1 MRTAGIPTN
10 LRCNQHCVYCDRR
23 SAEDDLAA
31 IQPRVI
37 QSAISRAVGGGVS
50 DIILTG
56 GEPTLR
62 RDVAELVAH
71 ACASGA
77 ERVFLQTNATLLD
90 AERARALAQAG
101 LAAVWVNLSGWGDA
115 LDEVT
120 RDPGGFRRTLA
131 GIEAALGA
139 GLRVRIESAVVER
152 TRPLLHELPAR
163 LAQTFG
169 AERIELISLVVP
181 VAGPNPSELA
191 SYEEAAETILAIE
204 ASARTAGIWLQMG
217 PDAPPPC
224 VFPPSNRTVGIYAL
238 TPGGV
243 RTDGFVKPDACR
255 ECLVSDRCSGFSTAY
270 TRPLPPLHP
279 IVEDRMRRRLS
290 VISTVRDQIDRE
302 FVQVDRF
309 PGSAQPTQ
317 ETIRVV
323 FHCNQ
328 ACHFCFVSTHLP
340 AVDEERVRAAIVAA
354 GARGSQ
360 IVLSGGEPT
369 LHPKLPAFVALAK
382 ASSRHPVVLQTNAVR
397 LADPA
402 LVSAL
407 AGAGLDSAFVS
418 LHGATAEVS
427 DRVTDAPGTFV
438 RTIAGIDALSA
449 SPLGLTLNFVTC
461 RLNFHQMPDVAR
473 MIGQRW
479 PRARLNISFV
489 APSADVVPKE
499 TTLVPRYSDVYPFLA
514 TAADEALRLRVPVTG
529 PGRACGIPRCLVP
542 PSQAFDDVEGGLA
555 ESIGEYTK
563 PDACASCAETTRC
576 YGLRKSYV
584 AIYGAAEVRP
594 IG

>member
-1 MRTAGIPTN
+1 MRSAGIPTN
-10 LRCNQHCVYCDRR
+10 LRCNQHCLYCDRR
-23 SAEDDLAA
+23 AAEDDLAA
-31 IQPRVI
+31 IQPR
-37 QSAISRAVGGGVS
+37 AIRAAINRALAGGVT

-62 RDVAELVAH
+62 GDLAELVAH
-71 ACASGA
+71 ARAAGA
-77 ERVFLQTNATLLD
+77 QRVFLQTNATQLD
-90 AERARALAQAG
+90 ARALAQAG

-115 LDEVT
+115 LDDVT
-120 RDPGGFRRTLA
+120 RDPGGFRRTLG
-131 GIEAALGA
+131 GIEAALAA
-139 GLRVRIESAVVER
+139 GLRVRIESAVVRR
-152 TRPLLHELPAR
+152 TRPLLPELPTR
-163 LAQTFG
+163 LAETFG
-169 AERIELISLVVP
+169 AGRIELVSLVVP
-181 VAGPNPSELA
+181 VTGPDPAELV
-191 SYEEAAETILAIE
+191 SYEEAAQTILAIE

-217 PDAPPPC
+217 PEAPPPC
-224 VFPPSNRTVGIYAL
+224 VFPPSNRTVGLYAL

-243 RTDGFVKPDACR
+243 RADGFVKPDACR
-255 ECLVSDRCSGFSTAY
+255 QCLVADRCSGFSTAY
-270 TRPLPPLHP
+270 ARALPPLHP

-290 VISTVRDQIDRE
+290 VISTVHDQIDRE

-309 PGSAQPTQ
+309 PGSAQPAQ

-369 LHPKLPAFVALAK
+369 LHPKLPSFVALAK

-397 LADPA
+397 LGDPA
-402 LVSAL
+402 LLSAL
-407 AGAGLDSAFVS
+407 VDAGLDKAFVS

-438 RTIAGIDALSA
+438 RTVAGIDALHA

-461 RLNFHQMPDVAR
+461 RLNFHEMPDVAR
-473 MIGQRW
+473 MVGERW

-489 APSADVVPKE
+489 APSADVVPKDS
-499 TTLVPRYSDVYPFLA
+499 TLVPRYSEVYPFLA
-514 TAADEALRLRVPVTG
+514 TAAGEALRLRVPVTG

-542 PSQAFDDVEGGLA
+542 QSEAFDEVEGALA
-555 ESIGEYTK
+555 ESIGEYFK
-563 PDACASCAETTRC
+563 PDACAQCAETARC
-576 YGLRKSYV
+576 YGLRRSYV
-584 AIYGAAEVRP
+584 ALHGAGEVRP
-594 IG
+594 IARS